1 MNMER
6 KKVLSIKEV
15 ISTERSWYKIIQD
28 DVQTKISREKE
39 KKNRLCFP
47 ITYGEFADLFIT
59 FGTYCLLRNNRNGN
73 FILDE
78 YNEPVILQLYLYFT
92 NDSAFCGDLYKGVM
106 LQGKFGCGK
115 TLIFE
120 TFSLIH
126 NYFIQKFHWRV
137 PLLTFIKS
145 VTLQENIEKHS
156 IQQYTQRPLIID
168 EFGRESKT
176 IQNYGNITR
185 PISELLS
192 IRSDIGVVTHG
203 TTNFTFQTLSSDDF
217 YGGMIGDRLKS
228 MFNFIEL
235 KGDSKRQ

>member
-1 MNMER
+1 MKMER

-15 ISTERSWYKIIQD
+15 ISTERSWYKIIQE
-28 DVQTKISREKE
+28 DVQIKISREKE

-47 ITYGEFADLFIT
+47 ITYGEFADLFIS

-92 NDSAFCGDLYKGVM
+92 NDSAFCGDLCKGIM

-126 NYFIQKFHWRV
+126 NYFIQKFHFRV

-156 IQQYTQRPLIID
+156 VQQYTQRPLIID

-192 IRSDIGVVTHG
+192 IRSDIGVITHG

-235 KGDSKRQ
+235 KGDSRRQ